1 MTTTRW
7 EEAGENTNLSS
18 PEILLG
24 SEATESCLQP
34 SLLLLIWFPLRASL
48 RPWEHVLVYLS
59 NASLISI
66 AQVWGHTWLIIPLQ
80 FSLLLST
87 TKRITLLWKA
97 RDHGESGGNVRTNAG
112 VKASPLILLKLLLVT
127 IRIKKMISWRM
138 SLEIVTH
145 KHFKSYLK
153 SSPRKAAMN
162 SLSYTY
168 IYGALLSSKMTEGLV
183 KGIGFSFHFPNK
195 IQSVTINIL
204 NLCLPSIVRV
214 ELLMPRLP
222 RALYKT
228 CGANWATLP
237 LCTIREFLHV
247 KWWSKFLLESSH
259 GITSIINSVP
269 SNLQQLCHLQLPS

>member
-1 MTTTRW
+1 MTDYP
-7 EEAGENTNLSS
+7 SS
-18 PEILLG
+18 VLPASQYHQADHITVEG
-24 SEATESCLQP
+24 KG
-34 SLLLLIWFPLRASL
+34 PLRIWRKCAHKCWSKSQ
-48 RPWEHVLVYLS
+48 PP
-59 NASLISI
+59 N
-66 AQVWGHTWLIIPLQ
+66 PP
-80 FSLLLST
+80 
-87 TKRITLLWKA
+87 KA
-97 RDHGESGGNVRTNAG
+97 PSGDNQ
-112 VKASPLILLKLLLVT
+112 K
-127 IRIKKMISWRM
+127 KKMISWRM

-145 KHFKSYLK
+145 KHFKSCLK